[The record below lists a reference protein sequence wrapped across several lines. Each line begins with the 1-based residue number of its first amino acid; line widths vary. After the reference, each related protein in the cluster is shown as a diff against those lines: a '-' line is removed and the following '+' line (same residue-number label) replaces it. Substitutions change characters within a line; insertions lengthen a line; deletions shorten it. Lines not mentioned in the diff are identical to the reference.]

1 LLALC
6 LVIKNLSFLPM
17 VNLRYDALRDE
28 KEYRA
33 ELSEVEQDEK
43 ELKAEEEKKK
53 TATEPR
59 F

>member
-1 LLALC
+1 
-6 LVIKNLSFLPM
+6 M